1 VLFRKKR
8 DDQKKNRAYELLE
21 KETTKVITPSTT
33 IIREKETVKETI
45 TIEEKVPC
53 QFCGVLVK
61 TSLEKCPH
69 CGAPRRR

>member
-1 VLFRKKR
+1 MLFRKKR

-21 KETTKVITPSTT
+21 KETTKVIAPSTA
-33 IIREKETVKETI
+33 IIREKETIKEII
-45 TIEEKVPC
+45 TVEEKVPC
-53 QFCGVLVK
+53 QFCGGLMK